1 MLHVPSADPLI
12 GKTISH
18 YRIVEKLGGGGM
30 GVVYKAEDMEL
41 GRFVAI
47 KLLPEA
53 LSEDSQALER
63 FRREARAA
71 SALNHPNICTI
82 HEISSHE
89 GRPFLVMEFLDG
101 ATLKHVLLEKPL
113 ELDALLSLSIE
124 FADALDTAHG
134 QGIIHRD
141 IKPANLFVTRRGHA
155 KILDFGLAKLTTN
168 YANLE
173 QRGASQVTLGSPPDH
188 LTSPGMTLGTVAYMS
203 PEQALG
209 KELDART
216 DLFSFGAV
224 LYEMAT
230 RQLPFRGD
238 SSAGLFDSILNKAP
252 VAPVRLNPALPA
264 RLEEI
269 INKLLEKDRTLRYQ
283 HASELRADLQRF
295 KRDFE
300 SGRSALAT
308 GPSSAEIASQS
319 SAGSAQSAGVPP
331 AIDNRS
337 SASQSPA
344 SVSSAS
350 TVAAVA
356 RQHKLATFLVALFVL
371 ALAAGATFAIYVL
384 VHSAALQPFEKYV
397 VSRVTDSGDIQ
408 NTAIS
413 PDGKFILTVVTQ
425 QGQQSLWLRNL
436 PTGSVTQVVAPSGR
450 TFSSLAFS
458 PDGSYIYYRQISTES
473 SGSLDLYRAPLL
485 GGTPAIVAK
494 DVDSNATFSPSG
506 KLIAY
511 VRANDPE
518 VGKWRLLQA
527 NSDGSD
533 EKVLLVTEGTNDPD
547 FIGWSPDDKRIAIA
561 QDKPSRGDFGSQI
574 TMFDFSS
581 GQSKL
586 FQSFDD
592 MVILTLLW
600 DPDGR
605 NIFVIFAAIGGQPF
619 TVNARLGVF
628 SYPEAKFRILTNDV
642 VDHDTISIT
651 ADGKTLASLQDQ
663 SATEADVLDGSGTGA
678 ATAIPGI
685 PPQQVL
691 AGMDWTPDG
700 HLLISEGIRLL
711 RLAPDGSD
719 VTTLLSDPKAW
730 MREVAS
736 CDGGRSIYALWYLH
750 DSSKGVKIWRANADG
765 SDAKAVTPVEDTTL
779 FGCSPDGKWIYAYD
793 AWRSDDLMRY
803 PTSGAAPEL
812 VASVSLPG
820 ALLQG
825 ATLSADG
832 ETIAAYF
839 SQVDPSTR
847 IYKTKLALFHLE
859 PSGKPTVRYLDADP
873 RASVSYHSI
882 PPIPHDALHFTP
894 DGKALALLLE
904 EKGVDNIW
912 IQPLDGSQGHTLTD
926 FKSKFISDFR
936 WSRDGKRLAVLRHSY
951 AGDVVLLYDSRMP
964 SQ

>member
-1 MLHVPSADPLI
+1 MSATDSLI
-12 GKTISH
+12 GQTISH
-18 YRIVEKLGGGGM
+18 YRILEKLGGGGM
-30 GVVYKAEDMEL
+30 GLVYKAEDMEL

-47 KLLPEA
+47 KLLPDGVSA
-53 LSEDSQALER
+53 DSQALER

-71 SALNHPNICTI
+71 SALNHSNICTI
-82 HEISSHE
+82 YEISSHE

-113 ELDALLSLSIE
+113 ELDALVSLSIE
-124 FADALDTAHG
+124 IADALDTAHG
-134 QGIIHRD
+134 RGIIHRD
-141 IKPANLFVTRRGHA
+141 IKPANLFVTRKGHA

-173 QRGASQVTLGSPPDH
+173 PQGASQVTLGAAEEH

-238 SSAGLFDSILNKAP
+238 SSAALFDSILNKTP
-252 VAPVRLNPALPA
+252 LAPVRLNPGLPT

-300 SGRSALAT
+300 SGRNALAT
-308 GPSSAEIASQS
+308 GASSAEIASQS
-319 SAGSAQSAGVPP
+319 STSSAQSSSVFP

-337 SASQSPA
+337 AASHTPA
-344 SVSSAS
+344 HASSTT

-356 RQHKLATFLVALFVL
+356 RQHKLGTALVALFVL
-371 ALAAGATFAIYVL
+371 ALAAGATYGIYVL
-384 VHSAALQPFEKYV
+384 AHTAALQPFDKYV
-397 VSRVTDSGDIQ
+397 VAKVTDTGDIQ

-413 PDGKFILTVVTQ
+413 PDGKFILTVATQ

-436 PTGSVTQVVAPSGR
+436 PTGSVTQVVAPSDR
-450 TFSSLAFS
+450 TFSDLAFS
-458 PDGSYIYYRQISTES
+458 PDGSYIYFRQISAES
-473 SGSLDLYRAPLL
+473 SGGLNLYRSPLL
-485 GGTPAIVAK
+485 GGTPVTVAK
-494 DVDSNATFSPSG
+494 DVDSNVAFAHASQ
-506 KLIAY
+506 LIAY

-518 VGKWRLLQA
+518 VGKWRLLQSNA
-527 NSDGSD
+527 DGTD
-533 EKVLLVTEGTNDPD
+533 EKVLLVAEGSNDPD
-547 FIGWSPDDKRIAIA
+547 NIGWSPDDRRIAIA
-561 QDKPSRGDFGSQI
+561 QSKPSPGDFGSQI
-574 TMFDFSS
+574 TMFEFSS

-592 MVILTLLW
+592 KVLTRLVW
-600 DPDGR
+600 DPNGQS
-605 NIFVIFAAIGGQPF
+605 IFVVFAALGGDPF
-619 TVNARLGVF
+619 SVNTRLGAF

-651 ADGKTLASLQDQ
+651 ADGKILATLQDQ
-663 SATEADVLDGSGTGA
+663 SAMEADILDRSGSEA
-678 ATAIPGI
+678 VTAVPGI
-685 PPQQVL
+685 PAQQIL
-691 AGMDWTPDG
+691 AGLDWTVDG
-700 HLLISEGIRLL
+700 HLLISEGTRLL
-711 RLAPDGSD
+711 RLAADGSD
-719 VTTLLSDPKAW
+719 VATLLSDQAGW
-730 MREVAS
+730 IREVAS

-750 DSSKGVKIWRANADG
+750 GGSKGVKIWRTNADG
-765 SDAKAVTPVEDTTL
+765 SDPKAVTATGDTTL

-793 AWRSDDLMRY
+793 AWRSSDLMRY

-832 ETIAAYF
+832 QTIAAYF
-839 SQVDPSTR
+839 SQADPSTR
-847 IYKTKLALFHLE
+847 IYKTKIALFSLGT
-859 PSGKPTVRYLDADP
+859 STNPTVRYIDAEP

-882 PPIPHDALHFTP
+882 PPIPHNAFHFTP

-936 WSRDGKRLAVLRHSY
+936 WSRDGKRLAVLRHTY
-951 AGDVVLLYDSRMP
+951 AGDVVLLHDSRMP

>member
-1 MLHVPSADPLI
+1 MTESQSPL

-47 KLLPEA
+47 KVLPEGV
-53 LSEDSQALER
+53 SEDSQALER

-89 GRPFLVMEFLDG
+89 GWPFLVMEFLDG
-101 ATLKHVLLEKPL
+101 ATLKHVLLDKPL

-124 FADALDTAHG
+124 IADALDTAHG

-155 KILDFGLAKLTTN
+155 KILDFGLAKLTRN

-173 QRGASQVTLGSPPDH
+173 PRGASQVTLGAAHEH

-238 SSAGLFDSILNKAP
+238 SSAALFDSILNKAP
-252 VAPVRLNPALPA
+252 LAPVRLNPSLPA

-269 INKLLEKDRTLRYQ
+269 INKLLEKNRTLRYQ

-308 GPSSAEIASQS
+308 GASSAEIASQS
-319 SAGSAQSAGVPP
+319 STSSAQSASVSP

-337 SASQSPA
+337 DASQTPA
-344 SVSSAS
+344 YAPS
-350 TVAAVA
+350 TTAVAAVA
-356 RQHKLATFLVALFVL
+356 RQHKLGTVLVALFVL
-371 ALAAGATFAIYVL
+371 ALAAGATYGIYVL
-384 VHSAALQPFEKYV
+384 VHPAAVQPFEKYV
-397 VSRVTDSGDIQ
+397 VAKVTDTGDIQ

-436 PTGSVTQVVAPSGR
+436 PTGSVTQVVAASGR

-458 PDGSYIYYRQISTES
+458 SDGSYIYYRQISTES

-485 GGTPAIVAK
+485 GGTPTIVAK
-494 DVDSNATFSPSG
+494 DVDSNATFSPAG

-527 NSDGSD
+527 NADGSD
-533 EKVLLVTEGTNDPD
+533 EKVLLVAEGSNDPD
-547 FIGWSPDDKRIAIA
+547 YIGWSPDDKRIAIA

-592 MVILTLLW
+592 MVILRLLW

-619 TVNARLGVF
+619 TVNTRLGVF

-651 ADGKTLASLQDQ
+651 ADGKTLATLQDQ
-663 SATEADVLDGSGTGA
+663 SAMEADVLDGSGKGTP
-678 ATAIPGI
+678 TAIPGI
-685 PPQQVL
+685 PSQQVL

-719 VTTLLSDPKAW
+719 VTTLLSDPRAW
-730 MREVAS
+730 MREVVS

-765 SDAKAVTPVEDTTL
+765 SDATGVTPVGDTTL
-779 FGCSPDGKWIYAYD
+779 FGCSPEGKWIYAYD
-793 AWRSDDLMRY
+793 AWRSDDLLRY

-832 ETIAAYF
+832 QAIAAYF

-847 IYKTKLALFHLE
+847 IYKTKIELFHLGM
-859 PSGKPTVRYLDADP
+859 SGKPTVRYLDADP

-912 IQPLDGSQGHTLTD
+912 IQPLDGSKGHPLTD

-936 WSRDGKRLAVLRHSY
+936 WSRDGKRLAVLRHTY

>member
-1 MLHVPSADPLI
+1 MSATDSLI
-12 GKTISH
+12 GQTISH
-18 YRIVEKLGGGGM
+18 YRILEKLGGGGM
-30 GVVYKAEDMEL
+30 GLVYKAEDMEL

-47 KLLPEA
+47 KLLPDGVSA
-53 LSEDSQALER
+53 DSQALER

-71 SALNHPNICTI
+71 SALNHSNICTI
-82 HEISSHE
+82 YEISSHE

-101 ATLKHVLLEKPL
+101 ATLKHALLEKPL

-124 FADALDTAHG
+124 IADALDTAHG

-141 IKPANLFVTRRGHA
+141 IKPANLFVTRRGRA

-168 YANLE
+168 DANLE
-173 QRGASQVTLGSPPDH
+173 PQGASQVTLGAAEEH

-238 SSAGLFDSILNKAP
+238 SSAALFDSILNKTP
-252 VAPVRLNPALPA
+252 LAPVRLNPGLPT

-308 GPSSAEIASQS
+308 AASSAEIASQS
-319 SAGSAQSAGVPP
+319 STSSAQSSSVSPV
-331 AIDNRS
+331 IDNRS
-337 SASQSPA
+337 AASHTPA
-344 SVSSAS
+344 YASSTT

-356 RQHKLATFLVALFVL
+356 RQHKLGTALVALFVL
-371 ALAAGATFAIYVL
+371 ALAAGAIYGIYVL
-384 VHSAALQPFEKYV
+384 VHTAAVQPFEKYV
-397 VSRVTDSGDIQ
+397 VAKVTDTGDIQ

-413 PDGKFILTVVTQ
+413 PDGKFILTVATQ

-485 GGTPAIVAK
+485 GGTPARVAK
-494 DVDSNATFSPSG
+494 DVDSNATFSPAG

-527 NSDGSD
+527 NADGSD
-533 EKVLLVTEGTNDPD
+533 EKVLLVAEGTNDPD
-547 FIGWSPDDKRIAIA
+547 YIGWSPDDKRIAIA
-561 QDKPSRGDFGSQI
+561 QAKPSRGDFGSQI
-574 TMFDFSS
+574 AMFDFSS

-592 MVILTLLW
+592 KVILNLLW

-605 NIFVIFAAIGGQPF
+605 DIFVVFAALGGQPF
-619 TVNARLGVF
+619 TVNSRLGVF
-628 SYPEAKFRILTNDV
+628 SFPGAKFRILTNDV

-663 SATEADVLDGSGTGA
+663 STMEADVLDGSGKGTPA
-678 ATAIPGI
+678 AIPGI

-691 AGMDWTPDG
+691 AGMDWSPDG

-711 RLAPDGSD
+711 RLADDGSD
-719 VTTLLSDPKAW
+719 VTTLLSDPSAW

-736 CDGGRSIYALWYLH
+736 CDSGRSIYALWYLH
-750 DSSKGVKIWRANADG
+750 GSSKGVKIWRANADG
-765 SDAKAVTPVEDTTL
+765 SDPKAVTPVADTTL
-779 FGCSPDGKWIYAYD
+779 FGCSPDGKWIYGYD

-825 ATLSADG
+825 AALSADG
-832 ETIAAYF
+832 QTIAAYF
-839 SQVDPSTR
+839 SLVDPSTR
-847 IYKTKLALFHLE
+847 VYKTEIGLFHLE
-859 PSGKPTVRYLDADP
+859 TSGKPTVRYLDAEP

-882 PPIPHDALHFTP
+882 PPIPHNAFHFTP

-926 FKSKFISDFR
+926 FNIEIHF
-936 WSRDGKRLAVLRHSY
+936 
-951 AGDVVLLYDSRMP
+951 
-964 SQ
+964 

>member
-1 MLHVPSADPLI
+1 MPDSVI
-12 GKTISH
+12 GQTISH

-30 GVVYKAEDMEL
+30 GVVYKGEDTEL
-41 GRFVAI
+41 GRFVAL
-47 KLLPEA
+47 KLLPEGV
-53 LSEDSQALER
+53 SEDSQALER

-89 GRPFLVMEFLDG
+89 GWPFLVMEFLDG
-101 ATLKHVLLEKPL
+101 ATLKHVLLDKPL

-124 FADALDTAHG
+124 IADALDTAHG

-155 KILDFGLAKLTTN
+155 KILDFGLAKLTSN

-173 QRGASQVTLGSPPDH
+173 PRGASEVTLGAAHEH
-188 LTSPGMTLGTVAYMS
+188 LTSPGMTLGTIAYMS

-238 SSAGLFDSILNKAP
+238 SSAALFDSILNKAP
-252 VAPVRLNPALPA
+252 LDPVRLNPALPT

-308 GPSSAEIASQS
+308 GASSAEIASQS
-319 SAGSAQSAGVPP
+319 STSSAQSGSASP
-331 AIDNRS
+331 AIDSRS
-337 SASQSPA
+337 AASHIPA
-344 SVSSAS
+344 YASSTT
-350 TVAAVA
+350 TVVAVA
-356 RQHKLATFLVALFVL
+356 RQHKLGTFLVALFVL
-371 ALAAGATFAIYVL
+371 ALAAVATYGIYVL
-384 VHSAALQPFEKYV
+384 VHPAAVQPFEKYV
-397 VSRVTDSGDIQ
+397 VARVTDSGDIQ

-436 PTGSVTQVVAPSGR
+436 PTGSVTQVVAPTGR

-485 GGTPAIVAK
+485 GGTPTIVAK
-494 DVDSNATFSPSG
+494 DVDSNATFSPAG

-527 NSDGSD
+527 NADGSD
-533 EKVLLVTEGTNDPD
+533 EKVLLVAEGSNDPD
-547 FIGWSPDDKRIAIA
+547 YIGWSPDDKRIAIA
-561 QDKPSRGDFGSQI
+561 QAKPSRGDFGSQV
-574 TMFDFSS
+574 TMFDFSPGRS
-581 GQSKL
+581 QL

-592 MVILTLLW
+592 MVILRLLW

-605 NIFVIFAAIGGQPF
+605 NIFVIFAATGGQPF
-619 TVNARLGVF
+619 TVNSRLGVF
-628 SYPEAKFRILTNDV
+628 SYPEARFRILTNDV

-651 ADGKTLASLQDQ
+651 ADGKTLATLQDQ
-663 SATEADVLDGSGTGA
+663 SAMEADVLDWSGKGV
-678 ATAIPGI
+678 TAIPGI

-711 RLAPDGSD
+711 RLAADGSD
-719 VTTLLSDPKAW
+719 VTTLLSDPRAW

-750 DSSKGVKIWRANADG
+750 DGSKGVKIWRANADG
-765 SDAKAVTPVEDTTL
+765 SDAKAVTPVGDTTL

-832 ETIAAYF
+832 QTIAAYF
-839 SQVDPSTR
+839 SLVDPSTR
-847 IYKTKLALFHLE
+847 IYKTKIGLFHLGT
-859 PSGKPTVRYLDADP
+859 SGKPTVRYLDADP

-882 PPIPHDALHFTP
+882 PPIPHDAFHFTP

-912 IQPLDGSQGHTLTD
+912 IQPLDGSKGHTLTD

>member
-1 MLHVPSADPLI
+1 MVDSVI
-12 GKTISH
+12 GQTISH

-30 GVVYKAEDMEL
+30 GVVYKAEDIEL

-47 KLLPEA
+47 KLLPEGVT
-53 LSEDSQALER
+53 EDSQALELIPP
-63 FRREARAA
+63 REARAA

-89 GRPFLVMEFLDG
+89 GWPFLVMEFLDG
-101 ATLKHVLLEKPL
+101 ATLKHVLLDKPL
-113 ELDALLSLSIE
+113 ELDALLSLAIE

-173 QRGASQVTLGSPPDH
+173 PRGASQVTLGAAHDH

-238 SSAGLFDSILNKAP
+238 SSAALFDSILNKAP
-252 VAPVRLNPALPA
+252 LAPVRLNPSLPA

-300 SGRSALAT
+300 SGRSAPAT
-308 GPSSAEIASQS
+308 GASSAEIASQS
-319 SAGSAQSAGVPP
+319 STSSAQSASVSL
-331 AIDNRS
+331 ATDNRS
-337 SASQSPA
+337 AASDTPA
-344 SVSSAS
+344 YASSTT
-350 TVAAVA
+350 TVVAVA
-356 RQHKLATFLVALFVL
+356 RQHNLGTFLVALFGL
-371 ALAAGATFAIYVL
+371 ALAAGATYGIYVL
-384 VHSAALQPFEKYV
+384 VHSAAVQPFEKYL

-408 NTAIS
+408 NTALS

-458 PDGSYIYYRQISTES
+458 PDGSYIYYRQISRES
-473 SGSLDLYRAPLL
+473 SGGLDLYRAPLL

-494 DVDSNATFSPSG
+494 DVDSNATFSSAG

-511 VRANDPE
+511 VRANDPD

-527 NSDGSD
+527 NADGSD
-533 EKVLLVTEGTNDPD
+533 EKVLLVTEGSNDPD
-547 FIGWSPDDKRIAIA
+547 FIGWSPDDQRIAIA
-561 QDKPSRGDFGSQI
+561 QNKPSRGDFGSQI

-586 FQSFDD
+586 FQRFDG
-592 MVILTLLW
+592 MVILRLLW

-619 TVNARLGVF
+619 TVNTRLGVF

-651 ADGKTLASLQDQ
+651 ADGKTLATLQDQ
-663 SATEADVLDGSGTGA
+663 SAMEADVLDGSGKGTP
-678 ATAIPGI
+678 TAIPGI

-711 RLAPDGSD
+711 RLAADGSD
-719 VTTLLSDPKAW
+719 VTMLLSDPNAW
-730 MREVAS
+730 LREVAS
-736 CDGGRSIYALWYLH
+736 CDGGRSIYAAWYLH

-765 SDAKAVTPVEDTTL
+765 SDAKAVTPVGDTTS

-832 ETIAAYF
+832 QTIAAYF

-847 IYKTKLALFHLE
+847 IYKTKIALFHLGT
-859 PSGKPTVRYLDADP
+859 SGKPTVRYLDADP

-882 PPIPHDALHFTP
+882 PPIPHDALRFTP

-912 IQPLDGSQGHTLTD
+912 IQPLDGSKGHTLTD

-936 WSRDGKRLAVLRHSY
+936 WSRDGKRLAVLRHTY

>member
-1 MLHVPSADPLI
+1 MVDSVI
-12 GKTISH
+12 GQTVSH

-30 GVVYKAEDMEL
+30 GVVYKAEDIEL

-47 KLLPEA
+47 KVLPDGVA
-53 LSEDSQALER
+53 EDSQALER

-89 GRPFLVMEFLDG
+89 GWPFLVMEFLDG
-101 ATLKHVLLEKPL
+101 ATLKHVLLDKPL

-124 FADALDTAHG
+124 IADALDTAHG

-155 KILDFGLAKLTTN
+155 KILDFGLAKLTAN
-168 YANLE
+168 YASLE
-173 QRGASQVTLGSPPDH
+173 PRGASQVTLGAAHEH
-188 LTSPGMTLGTVAYMS
+188 LTSPGMTLGTIAYMS

-209 KELDART
+209 KELDVRT

-238 SSAGLFDSILNKAP
+238 SSAALFDSILNKAP
-252 VAPVRLNPALPA
+252 LAPMRLNPSLPA

-308 GPSSAEIASQS
+308 GASSAEIVSQS
-319 SAGSAQSAGVPP
+319 STGSAQSVSVSA

-337 SASQSPA
+337 AASHPAASASSTT
-344 SVSSAS
+344 

-356 RQHKLATFLVALFVL
+356 RQHKLGTFLVALFVL
-371 ALAAGATFAIYVL
+371 ALAAGATYGIYVL
-384 VHSAALQPFEKYV
+384 VHPAALQPFEKYV
-397 VSRVTDSGDIQ
+397 VAKVTDTGDIQ

-413 PDGKFILTVVTQ
+413 PDGKFILTVATQ

-436 PTGSVTQVVAPSGR
+436 PTGSVTQVVAASGR

-458 PDGSYIYYRQISTES
+458 SDGSYIYYRQISTES

-485 GGTPAIVAK
+485 GGTPALVAK
-494 DVDSNATFSPSG
+494 DVDSNATFSPAG

-527 NSDGSD
+527 NADGSD
-533 EKVLLVTEGTNDPD
+533 EKVLLVAEGSNDPEY
-547 FIGWSPDDKRIAIA
+547 IGWSPDDKWIAIA
-561 QDKPSRGDFGSQI
+561 QAKPSRGIFGSQI
-574 TMFDFSS
+574 IMFDFSS

-586 FQSFDD
+586 LQSFDD
-592 MVILTLLW
+592 MVILRLLW

-619 TVNARLGVF
+619 SVNTRLGVF

-651 ADGKTLASLQDQ
+651 ADGKTLATLQDQ
-663 SATEADVLDGSGTGA
+663 SAMEVDVLDGSGKGTP
-678 ATAIPGI
+678 TAIPGI

-719 VTTLLSDPKAW
+719 VTTLLSDPGAW

-765 SDAKAVTPVEDTTL
+765 SDAKGVTPMGDTTL

-793 AWRSDDLMRY
+793 AWSSDDLMRY

-832 ETIAAYF
+832 QTIAAYF
-839 SQVDPSTR
+839 SQADPSTR
-847 IYKTKLALFHLE
+847 IYKTKIALFHLGA
-859 PSGKPTVRYLDADP
+859 SGKPTVRYLDADP
-873 RASVSYHSI
+873 RASVRYHSI

-912 IQPLDGSQGHTLTD
+912 IQPLDGSKGHTLTD
-926 FKSKFISDFR
+926 FKSKFISEFR
-936 WSRDGKRLAVLRHSY
+936 WSRDGKRLAVLRDTS

>member
-1 MLHVPSADPLI
+1 MTESKSLL
-12 GKTISH
+12 GQTISH

-53 LSEDSQALER
+53 VSEDSQALER

-168 YANLE
+168 HANLE
-173 QRGASQVTLGSPPDH
+173 PPGASQVTLGAPDEH

-238 SSAGLFDSILNKAP
+238 SSAALFDSILNKAP
-252 VAPVRLNPALPA
+252 LAPVRLNPSLPV

-308 GPSSAEIASQS
+308 GASSAEIASQS
-319 SAGSAQSAGVPP
+319 STGSAQSASVSP
-331 AIDNRS
+331 AADNRS
-337 SASQSPA
+337 AA
-344 SVSSAS
+344 SVTPAYASSTT

-356 RQHKLATFLVALFVL
+356 RQHKLGTFLVALFVL
-371 ALAAGATFAIYVL
+371 ALAVGTTYGIYVL
-384 VHSAALQPFEKYV
+384 VHRAAVLPFEKYV
-397 VSRVTDSGDIQ
+397 VARVTDTGDIQ

-413 PDGKFILTVVTQ
+413 PDGKFILTVATQ

-494 DVDSNATFSPSG
+494 DVDSNATFSPAG

-527 NSDGSD
+527 NADGSD
-533 EKVLLVTEGTNDPD
+533 EKVLLVAEGTNDPD
-547 FIGWSPDDKRIAIA
+547 YIGWSPDDKRIAIT

-592 MVILTLLW
+592 MVILSFLW
-600 DPDGR
+600 APDGR
-605 NIFVIFAAIGGQPF
+605 NIFVVFAALGGQPF
-619 TVNARLGVF
+619 TVNSRLGAF

-663 SATEADVLDGSGTGA
+663 SAMEADVLD
-678 ATAIPGI
+678 
-685 PPQQVL
+685 
-691 AGMDWTPDG
+691 
-700 HLLISEGIRLL
+700 
-711 RLAPDGSD
+711 
-719 VTTLLSDPKAW
+719 
-730 MREVAS
+730 
-736 CDGGRSIYALWYLH
+736 
-750 DSSKGVKIWRANADG
+750 
-765 SDAKAVTPVEDTTL
+765 
-779 FGCSPDGKWIYAYD
+779 
-793 AWRSDDLMRY
+793 
-803 PTSGAAPEL
+803 
-812 VASVSLPG
+812 
-820 ALLQG
+820 
-825 ATLSADG
+825 
-832 ETIAAYF
+832 
-839 SQVDPSTR
+839 
-847 IYKTKLALFHLE
+847 
-859 PSGKPTVRYLDADP
+859 
-873 RASVSYHSI
+873 
-882 PPIPHDALHFTP
+882 
-894 DGKALALLLE
+894 
-904 EKGVDNIW
+904 
-912 IQPLDGSQGHTLTD
+912 
-926 FKSKFISDFR
+926 
-936 WSRDGKRLAVLRHSY
+936 
-951 AGDVVLLYDSRMP
+951 
-964 SQ
+964 

>member
-1 MLHVPSADPLI
+1 MVDSVI
-12 GKTISH
+12 GQTVSH

-30 GVVYKAEDMEL
+30 GVVYKAEDIEL

-47 KLLPEA
+47 KVLPDGVA
-53 LSEDSQALER
+53 EDSQALER

-89 GRPFLVMEFLDG
+89 GWPFLVMEFLDG
-101 ATLKHVLLEKPL
+101 ATLKHVLLDKPL

-124 FADALDTAHG
+124 IADALDTAHG

-155 KILDFGLAKLTTN
+155 KILDFGLAKLTAN
-168 YANLE
+168 YASLE
-173 QRGASQVTLGSPPDH
+173 PRGASQVTLDAAHEH
-188 LTSPGMTLGTVAYMS
+188 LTSPGMTLGTIAYMS

-209 KELDART
+209 KELDTRT

-238 SSAGLFDSILNKAP
+238 SSAALFDSILNKAP
-252 VAPVRLNPALPA
+252 LAPVRLNPSLPA

-308 GPSSAEIASQS
+308 GASSAEIVSQS
-319 SAGSAQSAGVPP
+319 STGSAQSVSVSA

-337 SASQSPA
+337 AASHPAASASSTT
-344 SVSSAS
+344 

-356 RQHKLATFLVALFVL
+356 RQHKLGTFLVALFVL
-371 ALAAGATFAIYVL
+371 ALAAGATYGIYVL
-384 VHSAALQPFEKYV
+384 VHPAALQPFEKYV
-397 VSRVTDSGDIQ
+397 VAKVTDTGDIQ

-413 PDGKFILTVVTQ
+413 PDGKFILTVATQ

-436 PTGSVTQVVAPSGR
+436 PTGSVTQVVAASGR

-458 PDGSYIYYRQISTES
+458 SDGSYIYYRQISTES

-485 GGTPAIVAK
+485 GGTPALVAK
-494 DVDSNATFSPSG
+494 DVDSNATFSPAG
-506 KLIAY
+506 KLNAY
-511 VRANDPE
+511 
-518 VGKWRLLQA
+518 
-527 NSDGSD
+527 GSD
-533 EKVLLVTEGTNDPD
+533 EKVLLVAEGSNDPD
-547 FIGWSPDDKRIAIA
+547 YIGWSPDDKWIAIA
-561 QDKPSRGDFGSQI
+561 QAKPSRGIFGSQI
-574 TMFDFSS
+574 IMFDFSS

-586 FQSFDD
+586 LQSFDD
-592 MVILTLLW
+592 MVILRLLW

-619 TVNARLGVF
+619 SVNTRLGVF

-651 ADGKTLASLQDQ
+651 ADGKTLATLQDQ
-663 SATEADVLDGSGTGA
+663 SAMEVDVLDGSGKGTP
-678 ATAIPGI
+678 TAIPGI

-719 VTTLLSDPKAW
+719 VTTLLSDPGAW

-765 SDAKAVTPVEDTTL
+765 SDAKGVTPMGDTTL

-793 AWRSDDLMRY
+793 AWSSNDLMRY
-803 PTSGAAPEL
+803 PASGAAPEL

-832 ETIAAYF
+832 QTIAAYF
-839 SQVDPSTR
+839 SQADPSTR
-847 IYKTKLALFHLE
+847 IYKTKIALFHLGA
-859 PSGKPTVRYLDADP
+859 SGKPTVRYLDADP
-873 RASVSYHSI
+873 RASVRYHSI

-912 IQPLDGSQGHTLTD
+912 IQPLDGSKGHTLTE

-936 WSRDGKRLAVLRHSY
+936 WSREGKRLAVLRDTS

>member
-1 MLHVPSADPLI
+1 MTESQSPL

-47 KLLPEA
+47 KVLPEGV
-53 LSEDSQALER
+53 SEDSQALER

-89 GRPFLVMEFLDG
+89 GWPFLVMEFLDG
-101 ATLKHVLLEKPL
+101 ATLKHVLLDKPL

-124 FADALDTAHG
+124 IADALDTAHG

-155 KILDFGLAKLTTN
+155 KILDFGLAKLTTSHT
-168 YANLE
+168 NLE
-173 QRGASQVTLGSPPDH
+173 PRGASQVTLGAAHEH

-238 SSAGLFDSILNKAP
+238 SSAALFDSILNKAP
-252 VAPVRLNPALPA
+252 LAPVRLNPSLPA

-308 GPSSAEIASQS
+308 GASSAEIASQS
-319 SAGSAQSAGVPP
+319 STSSAQSASVSP

-337 SASQSPA
+337 AASQTPA
-344 SVSSAS
+344 YASSTTA
-350 TVAAVA
+350 VAAVA
-356 RQHKLATFLVALFVL
+356 RQHKLGTVLVALFVL
-371 ALAAGATFAIYVL
+371 ALAAGATYGIYVL
-384 VHSAALQPFEKYV
+384 VHPAAVQPFEKYV
-397 VSRVTDSGDIQ
+397 VAKVTDTGDIQ

-436 PTGSVTQVVAPSGR
+436 PTGSVTQVVAASGR

-458 PDGSYIYYRQISTES
+458 SDGSYIYYRQISTES

-485 GGTPAIVAK
+485 GGTPTIVAK
-494 DVDSNATFSPSG
+494 DVDSNATLSPAG

-527 NSDGSD
+527 NADGSD
-533 EKVLLVTEGTNDPD
+533 EKVLLVAEGSNDPD
-547 FIGWSPDDKRIAIA
+547 YIGWSPDDKRIAIA
-561 QDKPSRGDFGSQI
+561 QNKPSRGDFGSQI

-592 MVILTLLW
+592 MVILRLLW
-600 DPDGR
+600 NPDGR

-619 TVNARLGVF
+619 TVNTRLGVF

-651 ADGKTLASLQDQ
+651 ADGKTLATLQDQ
-663 SATEADVLDGSGTGA
+663 SATEADVLDGSGKGTP
-678 ATAIPGI
+678 TAIPGI

-711 RLAPDGSD
+711 RLAADGSD
-719 VTTLLSDPKAW
+719 VTTLLTDPRAW

-750 DSSKGVKIWRANADG
+750 DSSKGVKIWRVNADG
-765 SDAKAVTPVEDTTL
+765 SDAKGVTPVGDTTL

-793 AWRSDDLMRY
+793 AWRSNDLLRY

-832 ETIAAYF
+832 QAIAAYF

-847 IYKTKLALFHLE
+847 IYKTKIGLFHLGT
-859 PSGKPTVRYLDADP
+859 SGKPTVRYLDADP

-912 IQPLDGSQGHTLTD
+912 IQPLDGSKGHVLTD

-936 WSRDGKRLAVLRHSY
+936 WSRDGKRLAVLRHTY

>member
-1 MLHVPSADPLI
+1 MI
-12 GKTISH
+12 GQTISH

-30 GVVYKAEDMEL
+30 GVVYKAEDVEL

-53 LSEDSQALER
+53 VSEDSQALER

-82 HEISSHE
+82 HEISRHD

-101 ATLKHVLLEKPL
+101 ATLKHVLLDKPL

-155 KILDFGLAKLTTN
+155 KILDFGLAKLTTS

-173 QRGASQVTLGSPPDH
+173 PRGASQVTLGASEEH
-188 LTSPGMTLGTVAYMS
+188 LTSPGMTLGTIAYMS

-230 RQLPFRGD
+230 RHLPFRGD
-238 SSAGLFDSILNKAP
+238 SSAALFDSILNKIP
-252 VAPVRLNPALPA
+252 LAPVRLNPALPA

-308 GPSSAEIASQS
+308 GSSFSELASPSSTSL
-319 SAGSAQSAGVPP
+319 AQSASVSPT
-331 AIDNRS
+331 IDNRS
-337 SASQSPA
+337 AASQTSA
-344 SVSSAS
+344 SSAS
-350 TVAAVA
+350 TVAAIA
-356 RQHKLATFLVALFVL
+356 RQHKLGTFLVALFLL
-371 ALAAGATFAIYVL
+371 ALAAGATFGIYVL
-384 VHSAALQPFEKYV
+384 VHPAAVQPFEKYTV
-397 VSRVTDSGDIQ
+397 ARVTDSGDIQ

-450 TFSSLAFS
+450 TFSALAFS

-494 DVDSNATFSPSG
+494 DVDSNATFSPAG

-527 NSDGSD
+527 NADGSD

-547 FIGWSPDDKRIAIA
+547 YIGWSPDDKRIAIA
-561 QDKPSRGDFGSQI
+561 QTKPSRRDFGSQI

-581 GQSKL
+581 GQSKS

-592 MVILTLLW
+592 MVILSLLW

-605 NIFVIFAAIGGQPF
+605 NIFVIFAALGGQPF
-619 TVNARLGVF
+619 TVNSRLGVF
-628 SYPEAKFRILTNDV
+628 SYPDAKFRILTNDV

-663 SATEADVLDGSGTGA
+663 SATEADVLDGSGKGA
-678 ATAIPGI
+678 PTAIPGI
-685 PPQQVL
+685 PPQQIL

-700 HLLISEGIRLL
+700 HLLISEGVRLL
-711 RLAPDGSD
+711 RLAADGSD
-719 VTTLLSDPKAW
+719 VTTLLTDSGAW
-730 MREVAS
+730 VREVAS

-750 DSSKGVKIWRANADG
+750 DSSKGVKIWRANTDG
-765 SDAKAVTPVEDTTL
+765 SAAKAMTPVGDTTL

-803 PTSGAAPEL
+803 PTSGGAPEL

-832 ETIAAYF
+832 QTIAAYF

-847 IYKTKLALFHLE
+847 IYKTKIALFQLGTAGE
-859 PSGKPTVRYLDADP
+859 PTVRYLDADP

-894 DGKALALLLE
+894 DGKAVALLLE

-912 IQPLDGSQGHTLTD
+912 IQPLNGSPGHTLTD

-951 AGDVVLLYDSRMP
+951 AGDVVLLYDSRLP
-964 SQ
+964 SH

>member
-1 MLHVPSADPLI
+1 MADSVI
-12 GKTISH
+12 GQTISH

-30 GVVYKAEDMEL
+30 GVVYKAEDIEL

-47 KLLPEA
+47 KVLPEGVA
-53 LSEDSQALER
+53 EDSQALER

-89 GRPFLVMEFLDG
+89 GWPFLVMEFLDG

-113 ELDALLSLSIE
+113 EVDALLSLSLEI
-124 FADALDTAHG
+124 ADALDTAHG

-168 YANLE
+168 NVNLE
-173 QRGASQVTLGSPPDH
+173 GRGASQVTLGAAPEH

-238 SSAGLFDSILNKAP
+238 SSAALFDSILNKAP
-252 VAPVRLNPALPA
+252 VAPVRLNPSLPA

-300 SGRSALAT
+300 SGRSALAS
-308 GPSSAEIASQS
+308 GASSAEIASQAS
-319 SAGSAQSAGVPP
+319 TGSTQSASVPP
-331 AIDNRS
+331 GVDNRS
-337 SASQSPA
+337 AAGQTPAYAS
-344 SVSSAS
+344 S
-350 TVAAVA
+350 TTAVAAVA
-356 RQHKLATFLVALFVL
+356 RQHKLGTVLVALFVL
-371 ALAAGATFAIYVL
+371 ALAAGATYGIYVL
-384 VHSAALQPFEKYV
+384 VHPAAVQPFEKYV
-397 VSRVTDSGDIQ
+397 VAKVTDTGDIQ

-413 PDGKFILTVVTQ
+413 PDGKFILAVVTQ

-436 PTGSVTQVVAPSGR
+436 PTGSVTQVVAASGR

-473 SGSLDLYRAPLL
+473 SGGLDLYRAPLL

-494 DVDSNATFSPSG
+494 DVDSNATFSPAG

-527 NSDGSD
+527 NADGSD
-533 EKVLLVTEGTNDPD
+533 EKVLLITEGSNDPD

-561 QDKPSRGDFGSQI
+561 QAKPSRGDFGSEI

-592 MVILTLLW
+592 MVILSLLW
-600 DPDGR
+600 GPDGR
-605 NIFVIFAAIGGQPF
+605 NIFVIFAALGGQPF
-619 TVNARLGVF
+619 TVNSRLGVF
-628 SYPEAKFRILTNDV
+628 SYPDAKFRILTNDV

-651 ADGKTLASLQDQ
+651 ADGKILASLQDQ
-663 SATEADVLDGSGTGA
+663 SETEADVLDGSGKGA
-678 ATAIPGI
+678 PTAIPGI
-685 PPQQVL
+685 PAQQVL

-700 HLLISEGIRLL
+700 HLLISEGVRLL
-711 RLAPDGSD
+711 RLAADGSG
-719 VTTLLSDPKAW
+719 VTTLLSDSGAW
-730 MREVAS
+730 VREVAS

-750 DSSKGVKIWRANADG
+750 DSSKGVKMWRANADG
-765 SDAKAVTPVEDTTL
+765 SGAKAVTPVGDTTL

-793 AWRSDDLMRY
+793 AWRSDDLMKY
-803 PTSGAAPEL
+803 PTSGGAPEL

-832 ETIAAYF
+832 QTIAAYF
-839 SQVDPSTR
+839 SQADPATR
-847 IYKTKLALFHLE
+847 SYRTKIGLFYLGT
-859 PSGKPTVRYLDADP
+859 SGKPTVRYLDADP
-873 RASVSYHSI
+873 RASVSFHSI
-882 PPIPHDALHFTP
+882 PPIPHDAFHFTP

-912 IQPLDGSQGHTLTD
+912 IQPLDGSKGHTLTD

-936 WSRDGKRLAVLRHSY
+936 WSRDGKRLAVLRHTY

-964 SQ
+964 SP